1 MAKSRSIT
9 GKMSAKCVMET
20 FSVSRRTLSNWAR
33 DGKLEQETVMG
44 VAYFTVDSLKKQFGS
59 LYDDYVKKAEDK

>member
-1 MAKSRSIT
+1 
-9 GKMSAKCVMET
+9 MET

-59 LYDDYVKKAEDK
+59 LYDDCVKKAEDK